1 MNPDVLKLYESNNLT
16 ITRQVHY
23 STKHEKSVDVVLF
36 LNGIPIITIELKN
49 PMTGQTSQNA
59 VHQYRHDRDQ
69 NDLLF
74 SFKKRALVHFAVDT
88 DEVYMTTRLLGE
100 STEFLPF
107 NKGNNNGAGNPEN
120 PHGYKTSYLWEEVLK
135 RDSLLDIV
143 ARFLHLQIVTV
154 QDLAHKTTGH
164 LYSTGAF
171 RPVSYFS
178 QWERKRGN
186 RFGASAENRCRASIE
201 RAPRLCSL

>member
-1 MNPDVLKLYESNNLT
+1 MNPDALKLYESNNLT

-23 STKHEKSVDVVLF
+23 STKHEKSVDVVLS

-49 PMTGQTSQNA
+49 PMTGQTWQNA

-69 NDLLF
+69 NEFLF

-88 DEVYMTTRLLGE
+88 DEIYMTTKLLGE

-120 PHGYKTSYLWEEVLK
+120 PSGYKTCLPVGGSPNQGEPHGYPGSIPPPSSYREED
-135 RDSLLDIV
+135 RG
-143 ARFLHLQIVTV
+143 
-154 QDLAHKTTGH
+154 QDN
-164 LYSTGAF
+164 
-171 RPVSYFS
+171 
-178 QWERKRGN
+178 QERGDDLPPIP
-186 RFGASAENRCRASIE
+186 SA
-201 RAPRLCSL
+201 